1 MAEHGA
7 GRDPAGDVPPG
18 GVFHSLRSIGPA
30 LFALLRTRL
39 ELFGIELA
47 EEKARAASAAML
59 AACALLFGG
68 LALLMLNV
76 FVLAWFWS
84 SYRYQAIV
92 AMVALY
98 GAGALFCIW
107 RLRSNLASRPP
118 MFDATM
124 TELKSDIE
132 ALNRVRQG

>member
-7 GRDPAGDVPPG
+7 GRDPAGDAPPG

-47 EEKARAASAAML
+47 EEKAHVANAALL
-59 AACALLFGG
+59 AAGALLFGG

-76 FVLAWFWS
+76 FVLAWFWN

-98 GAGALFCIW
+98 GAGALLCIW
-107 RLRSNLASRPP
+107 RLRSTLASRPP
-118 MFDATM
+118 IFDATM

-132 ALNRVRQG
+132 AFNRVRQG